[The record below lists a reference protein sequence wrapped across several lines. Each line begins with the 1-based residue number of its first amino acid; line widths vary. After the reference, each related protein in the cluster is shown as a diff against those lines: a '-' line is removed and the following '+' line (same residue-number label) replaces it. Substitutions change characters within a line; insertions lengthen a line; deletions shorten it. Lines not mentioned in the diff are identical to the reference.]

1 MCVKRIFVS
10 CEFHFV
16 GDFVRVKAVIG
27 KAALNNEIF
36 RIESGRFF
44 LISFYCKIPFRRS
57 ISVSMRHK
65 KSLLQVNPQLRPDS
79 YFPDTNLIQFPHFL
93 QTILTKS
100 TTCLKNCLCFRLQ
113 PSHFFLTGSADDIC
127 VCKLCYNFKK
137 NLYIDLILS
146 LLFAIYCFI

>member
-1 MCVKRIFVS
+1 M
-10 CEFHFV
+10 

-65 KSLLQVNPQLRPDS
+65 KIVAASKSAAPPG
-79 YFPDTNLIQFPHFL
+79 LIF
-93 QTILTKS
+93 
-100 TTCLKNCLCFRLQ
+100 FRIQ
-113 PSHFFLTGSADDIC
+113 I
-127 VCKLCYNFKK
+127 
-137 NLYIDLILS
+137 
-146 LLFAIYCFI
+146 